1 MADIRASI
9 SPTKRRGTLRQCS
22 KVGARIDSLRACYA
36 RIYLVMCQRQA
47 FDRKYLS
54 QLTVLVSTNILR
66 FIGGCACSAAAISLY
81 NDLTTSSPEIE
92 IRMMSLVVASSTT
105 PCAIATLHSPS
116 SSRSFSLF
124 SFDLFQT
131 SNGGCFSRWSAR

>member
-66 FIGGCACSAAAISLY
+66 FIGGCFFCAGALSL
-81 NDLTTSSPEIE
+81 LKHF
-92 IRMMSLVVASSTT
+92 STT
-105 PCAIATLHSPS
+105 PPPEEIKKKLICVATPPHPTPRDTVRPPPLSPTVF
-116 SSRSFSLF
+116 FS
-124 SFDLFQT
+124 
-131 SNGGCFSRWSAR
+131 

>member
-66 FIGGCACSAAAISLY
+66 FIGGCAGSGGALCLLNTFGAPRPPVGNI
-81 NDLTTSSPEIE
+81 TTAQC
-92 IRMMSLVVASSTT
+92 L
-105 PCAIATLHSPS
+105 
-116 SSRSFSLF
+116 
-124 SFDLFQT
+124 
-131 SNGGCFSRWSAR
+131 ARAPQPHGA